1 MNPSK
6 RTVLS
11 KVNTISTP
19 FLTASILSLVLL
31 GGCSFGQPSQQS
43 DAAPI
48 ELDTYESPSANGNA
62 AASATNNQ
70 EATTAA
76 ASASG
81 QTAEGS
87 GEDSEQTAAA
97 STTTGSQSDGQQT
110 DARQS
115 IPLLSQNSYNGEIE
129 PDETVTVMAEVSG
142 KVLEVLVEEG
152 DSVVAGQPLVR
163 VDGSVLEAQQA
174 QAVAGL
180 KAAQA
185 QLDLLLVEADAD
197 TVQAAEA
204 AVNAASVAY
213 REALN
218 GASAEDIT
226 IAEAQVRQAQAA
238 VDVAQAAYNQ
248 VKGNP
253 RIAMMPQSQQL
264 QQATFGLE
272 AAQAQFQKVLNGA
285 PDDAIAG
292 AYANLVQAQTQL
304 ANLQEGAK
312 PEQIRAVE
320 AQIEQAEAGLYLS
333 SIQVSKTTVAA
344 PIDGVVMS
352 KNVAVGSMASPG
364 APVAMVMSNDVNVTI
379 PVEESRMAQLA
390 IGQPATIRVNAYPG
404 QVFEGEIIR
413 IAPQLDPATRTV
425 SVTIRPTNDD
435 ENRLVPGM
443 FATVDLL
450 N

>member
-1 MNPSK
+1 MNQHQFSARLFK
-6 RTVLS
+6 INKITTAV
-11 KVNTISTP
+11 
-19 FLTASILSLVLL
+19 FTASIIGLFLLSS
-31 GGCSFGQPSQQS
+31 CSFGQSSQQA
-43 DAAPI
+43 DAAPL
-48 ELDTYESPSANGNA
+48 ELDTYESPSASGD
-62 AASATNNQ
+62 
-70 EATTAA
+70 ATTNAQDSGT
-76 ASASG
+76 ASASAESSDQSG
-81 QTAEGS
+81 QSNE
-87 GEDSEQTAAA
+87 EDSEGTSTAAT
-97 STTTGSQSDGQQT
+97 SGDSQSNSQET
-110 DARQS
+110 DTRQS
-115 IPLLSQNSYNGEIE
+115 IPLLAQNSYNGEIE

-185 QLDLLLVEADAD
+185 QLDLLLVEADAE

-304 ANLQEGAK
+304 TNLKEGAK

-352 KNVAVGSMASPG
+352 KNVATGSMASPG
-364 APVAMVMSNDVNVTI
+364 APVAVIMSNDVNVTI

-390 IGQPATIRVNAYPG
+390 IGHPATIRVNAYPG

-425 SVTIRPTNDD
+425 RVTIRPTDNDQ
-435 ENRLVPGM
+435 NRLVPGM